1 MIFPG
6 NSYIALFR
14 AKNALLTPFS
24 QAYFYRFLP
33 NFKDL
38 VWSDPTAFM
47 HYIPD
52 VCRDLDIPCINLLGL
67 MRREHWTF

>member
-24 QAYFYRFLP
+24 RHIFLD
-33 NFKDL
+33 FSLISKT
-38 VWSDPTAFM
+38 WFGPTPQQFTQLF
-47 HYIPD
+47 
-52 VCRDLDIPCINLLGL
+52 LDDTRSFLA
-67 MRREHWTF
+67 